1 MGLNQSNIDMKM
13 GISTFGFMGNVQPKY
28 GHVHGDRDK
37 PLELELGVPC
47 VQIKKICHRSN
58 SNLTNTHGGIMMMII
73 GITMIVNGISDK
85 HLLGYHMI

>member
-47 VQIKKICHRSN
+47 VQIKIICH
-58 SNLTNTHGGIMMMII
+58 
-73 GITMIVNGISDK
+73 
-85 HLLGYHMI
+85 